1 MGKTH
6 EALERAEK
14 DYLDVTKTIPE
25 PALTRSKG
33 AVPRPVSSRNGKEYY
48 QSLRVNL
55 RNLYADNAIR
65 TILFCSTAHGDGSTT
80 TASNFAATLA
90 KVRQSKV
97 LLVDA
102 NFRTPRLHDMC
113 KIDHSPGLSDYI
125 ENEDKSVFPMPW
137 KGWTS
142 LYVLPCGSLQSGP
155 LSLFESNRFAKF
167 LEEMREQFDYVI
179 LDGPPLPKFSELRVI
194 CSKVD
199 GVVLVV
205 KAGETRR
212 QVALR
217 AKKELEDAGAKIL
230 GVVINK
236 RKYYIPEWIYKRL

>member
-14 DYLDVTKTIPE
+14 DYLEMTRTTPE
-25 PALTRSKG
+25 ATLIRPKDALPW
-33 AVPRPVSSRNGKEYY
+33 AVSSRNGKEYY
-48 QSLRVNL
+48 QSLKVNL
-55 RNLYADNAIR
+55 RTLYADKEIR
-65 TILFCSTAHGDGSTT
+65 TILFCATAHGDGSTT
-80 TASNFAATLA
+80 TASNFAGTLA
-90 KVRQSKV
+90 NDRQAKV

-102 NFRTPRLHDMC
+102 NLRTPRLHDMC
-113 KIDHSPGLSDYI
+113 QVDHTPGLSDYV
-125 ENEDKSVFPMPW
+125 EKEDEPVLPIPW
-137 KGWTS
+137 KGSTS
-142 LYVLPCGSLQSGP
+142 LSVLPCGSLHSGP
-155 LSLFESNRFAKF
+155 VSLFESGRFDKF

-179 LDGPPLPKFSELRVI
+179 LDGAPLPKFPELRVI

-205 KAGETRR
+205 KAGDTRR

-217 AKKELEDAGAKIL
+217 AKKELEEAGAKIL